1 MTDALANNFCPNC
14 GRLFNRKKLQPIES
28 RNAYKGI
35 AVDFYCESCKA
46 SGDIDLDVPFKT
58 VSKSLKRDKSK

>member
-1 MTDALANNFCPNC
+1 MTDALAINFCPNC
-14 GRLFNRKKLQPIES
+14 GRLLNKKKLQSIES

-46 SGDIDLDVPFKT
+46 SGDIDLDIPFKMR
-58 VSKSLKRDKSK
+58 KKHE